1 MLDVPILYISSSNIE
16 ISISNDEG
24 VVIDKKART
33 NSRLD
38 KVKQEDASR
47 EEVASSSAKA
57 SARDIY
63 VIESLLAATKNAPVN
78 SSETNSLTPY

>member
-1 MLDVPILYISSSNIE
+1 MLDILILYIGSSNIE

-38 KVKQEDASR
+38 KVK
-47 EEVASSSAKA
+47 
-57 SARDIY
+57 
-63 VIESLLAATKNAPVN
+63 
-78 SSETNSLTPY
+78 